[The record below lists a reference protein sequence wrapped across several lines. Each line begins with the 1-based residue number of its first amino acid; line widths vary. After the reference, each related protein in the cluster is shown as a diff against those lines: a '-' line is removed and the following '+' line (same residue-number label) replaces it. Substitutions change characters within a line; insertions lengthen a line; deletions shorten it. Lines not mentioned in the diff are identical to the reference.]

1 MEFLQAVEEDIN
13 PIHEINQKF
22 LRTNLPDNSK
32 GFLLGDRT
40 KEWISNNLD
49 KYFVA
54 KEASQVLGYAEID
67 FKIGEENFATGTW
80 ESESIQKEALEK
92 VGNNNFVYMIQL
104 ASNTH
109 RKGVGKCITDG
120 LSETFNGSVIISF
133 VAYKPHFNEV
143 SLHFH
148 ENANFLKVGLF
159 KIKSKFGIQGYER
172 ICYMKR

>member
-1 MEFLQAVEEDIN
+1 MKFHQAVLEDVPSIL
-13 PIHEINQKF
+13 EINQKY

-40 KEWISNNLD
+40 KEWISANLD

-54 KEASQVLGYAEID
+54 KDTDQFLGYAEID

-80 ESESIQKEALEK
+80 EGESIQKEVIEK
-92 VGNNNFVYMIQL
+92 IKNKNFIYMIQL

-109 RKGVGKCITDG
+109 RKGVGKCITEG
-120 LSETFNGSVIISF
+120 LSKVFKGSVIISF

-148 ENANFLKVGLF
+148 EKAGFQKVGLF
-159 KIKSKFGIQGYER
+159 KMKSKFGIQGYER
-172 ICYMKR
+172 ICYMK

>member
-1 MEFLQAVEEDIN
+1 MKFHQAVLEDVDT
-13 PIHEINQKF
+13 IHEINQIY
-22 LRTNLPDNSK
+22 LRINLPDNSK

-40 KEWISNNLD
+40 KEWISANLD

-54 KEASQVLGYAEID
+54 KDTDQFLGYAEID

-80 ESESIQKEALEK
+80 EGESIQKEVIEK
-92 VGNNNFVYMIQL
+92 IKNKNFIYMIQL

-109 RKGVGKCITDG
+109 RKGVGKCITEG
-120 LSETFNGSVIISF
+120 LSKVFKGSVIISF

-148 ENANFLKVGLF
+148 EKAGFQKVGLF
-159 KIKSKFGIQGYER
+159 KMKSKFGIQGYER
-172 ICYMKR
+172 ICYMK